1 MNINHAILHILDA
14 QSAVTVF
21 SEQELELD
29 TRAPCG
35 RSS

>member
-1 MNINHAILHILDA
+1 MNINNAILHIFDA

-29 TRAPCG
+29 TRAVNAHV
-35 RSS
+35 R